1 MAGQCPA
8 GPQRLSPG
16 PASRSSKA
24 PRFSIGCSL
33 AEATLKEQRKGLEK
47 EALGRMS
54 PFLRCLRIVGFPEPA
69 RDPRASWARTRCTML
84 LFQGGLCV
92 VAGLV

>member
-54 PFLRCLRIVGFPEPA
+54 PFLRCLLIVGFPEPA
-69 RDPRASWARTRCTML
+69 RDPRASWARKRCTML